1 MAKTKITA
9 RKSTEPHGVP
19 RHQLAPRNHELGEGS
34 SRTLGDE
41 GSSSNPTNIEN
52 LTMELNTL
60 RQAHAKDQEKLV
72 EMQRAIT
79 MTMEL
84 RNEAWTREDAA
95 NERIHE
101 LEFYVED
108 LEMDNAILH
117 ENVHMMYAQLHP
129 PHGDGEVT
137 DEEMIVDPGE
147 VENEEEEDLEEL
159 VYFSD
164 EDEVLS
170 GMDTDAD
177 D

>member
-1 MAKTKITA
+1 
-9 RKSTEPHGVP
+9 
-19 RHQLAPRNHELGEGS
+19 
-34 SRTLGDE
+34 
-41 GSSSNPTNIEN
+41 
-52 LTMELNTL
+52 ME
-60 RQAHAKDQEKLV
+60 
-72 EMQRAIT
+72 RAIT

-84 RNEAWTREDAA
+84 WNEAWTQEDAA

-129 PHGDGEVT
+129 HGDGEVT
-137 DEEMIVDPGE
+137 DEEIIVDPGE
-147 VENEEEEDLEEL
+147 VENEEEKEDPEEL

-164 EDEVLS
+164 EDEVES
-170 GMDTDAD
+170 DMDTDAD

>member
-1 MAKTKITA
+1 
-9 RKSTEPHGVP
+9 
-19 RHQLAPRNHELGEGS
+19 
-34 SRTLGDE
+34 
-41 GSSSNPTNIEN
+41 
-52 LTMELNTL
+52 
-60 RQAHAKDQEKLV
+60 
-72 EMQRAIT
+72 

-95 NERIHE
+95 NECVHE

-117 ENVHMMYAQLHP
+117 ENVHMLYAQLHP

-147 VENEEEEDLEEL
+147 VQDEEEEEDPKEL

-164 EDEVLS
+164 EDEVPS
-170 GMDTDAD
+170 DMDTDAD

>member
-9 RKSTEPHGVP
+9 CKSTGPHGVP
-19 RHQLAPRNHELGEGS
+19 RHQLAPWNRELGEEG

-41 GSSSNPTNIEN
+41 GSSSNPANIEN
-52 LTMELNTL
+52 LTKELNTL
-60 RQAHAKDQEKLV
+60 HRAHAKDQEELA
-72 EMQRAIT
+72 EMQRGIT

-95 NERIHE
+95 NERVHE

-117 ENVHMMYAQLHP
+117 ENVHLLYAQLHP

-137 DEEMIVDPGE
+137 DE
-147 VENEEEEDLEEL
+147 
-159 VYFSD
+159 
-164 EDEVLS
+164 
-170 GMDTDAD
+170 
-177 D
+177 

>member
-1 MAKTKITA
+1 
-9 RKSTEPHGVP
+9 
-19 RHQLAPRNHELGEGS
+19 
-34 SRTLGDE
+34 
-41 GSSSNPTNIEN
+41 
-52 LTMELNTL
+52 MELNTL
-60 RQAHAKDQEKLV
+60 RRAHAKDQEKLA
-72 EMQRAIT
+72 EMRRAIT
-79 MTMEL
+79 MTTEL

-101 LEFYVED
+101 LVFYVED

-137 DEEMIVDPGE
+137 DEEMIVDLGE
-147 VENEEEEDLEEL
+147 VQNEEEEEDPEEL

-164 EDEVLS
+164 EDEVSS
-170 GMDTDAD
+170 GMDTNAD